1 MGYQEDLRKDEE
13 SKDLM
18 TLLNLPWTFTPFPKI
33 SRLNRDICI
42 TEKIDGTNAAVGVTP
57 EGTLYA
63 QSRNRIIF
71 PGKDDNMGFA
81 LWVQQNVDSLKLLG
95 PGIHFGEWWG
105 VGIGRGYDLHERR
118 FSLFNVARWFRDENG
133 LATIL
138 LMQSK
143 GCNIRVVP
151 VLYEGPWTWESI
163 EYPFIFAPH
172 EILERLRISG
182 SHAALNYM
190 KPEGI
195 VVYHKAGNVLF
206 KATIEKD
213 QEWKGKTNAVI

>member
-42 TEKIDGTNAAVGVTP
+42 TEKIDGTNAAVGITP
-57 EGTLYA
+57 EGTVYA

-71 PGKDDNMGFA
+71 HGKDDNMGFA
-81 LWVQQNVDSLKLLG
+81 LWVQQNADSLKLLG

-105 VGIGRGYDLHERR
+105 VGIGRGYDIHERR
-118 FSLFNVARWFRDENG
+118 FSLFNVKRWEKEFEG
-133 LATIL
+133 ALVVQALHKI
-138 LMQSK
+138 SVY
-143 GCNIRVVP
+143 VVP
-151 VLYEGPWTWESI
+151 VLYEGPWHLPSI
-163 EYPFIFAPH
+163 CLNCTDFAPFH
-172 EILERLRISG
+172 IINELKKTG
-182 SHAALNYM
+182 SKAVLNYM

-213 QEWKGKTNAVI
+213 QEWKGKNGINS